1 MAPVRSASS
10 ASPVPSASFASSAS
24 PAAPVRAVRAT
35 RVMAAAFLVASLA
48 LAGCGAADDA
58 GTASDKSVARGDA
71 NAAPAEQ
78 ADSGAAGSGAS
89 NGRKAAAPPKVTVNS
104 IIRTASLTVVV
115 KDVPGALDDARTAAE
130 NAGGYVGDETTTRD
144 GRDHERTR
152 VVLRV
157 PTERYD
163 EVLAALEGA
172 GKVVTRT
179 AKAQDVTDQ
188 VVDVESRV
196 KSQRASVAR
205 VRELM
210 DKATRLSD
218 VVALEGEL
226 STRESDLEALLAQQA
241 SLKDR
246 TSLATITLT
255 LSETP
260 VKKAEKKESDPGF
273 LDALSGGWHV
283 LVTVV
288 RWLALAVG
296 AVLPFAVVL
305 GLIALVWMRW
315 VSPRLRSRR
324 TPVMASGPSA
334 VASGPS
340 PVASGP
346 SPVAPGPSPVPPG
359 PAAAAVPSP
368 AVSESRGPAPVPASR
383 PAPEPAADPASGP
396 AGPAGSAGPAGG
408 PASGTASGAG
418 REGGGED

>member
-1 MAPVRSASS
+1 M
-10 ASPVPSASFASSAS
+10 
-24 PAAPVRAVRAT
+24 
-35 RVMAAAFLVASLA
+35 FLVAAVA
-48 LAGCGAADDA
+48 LTGCGASET
-58 GTASDKSVARGDA
+58 GSTNDKSVARSDA

-78 ADSGAAGSGAS
+78 ADSGAAGAAGSGAS
-89 NGRKAAAPPKVTVNS
+89 NGRKTAAPPKVTLNS

-115 KDVPGALDDARTAAE
+115 KDVPGALDDARAAAE

-179 AKAQDVTDQ
+179 AKAEDVTDQ

-226 STRESDLEALLAQQA
+226 STREADLEALLAQQA

-305 GLIALVWMRW
+305 GLIVLAWTRG
-315 VSPRLRSRR
+315 VSPRLRRR
-324 TPVMASGPSA
+324 TPAPASGPAPAMAAGPSA
-334 VASGPS
+334 VN
-340 PVASGP
+340 
-346 SPVAPGPSPVPPG
+346 PG
-359 PAAAAVPSP
+359 PAPVPSP
-368 AVSESRGPAPVPASR
+368 APTEGPAPVPASR
-383 PAPEPAADPASGP
+383 TAPEPAADPASGT
-396 AGPAGSAGPAGG
+396 A
-408 PASGTASGAG
+408 GTAPGAG

>member
-1 MAPVRSASS
+1 MAG
-10 ASPVPSASFASSAS
+10 
-24 PAAPVRAVRAT
+24 
-35 RVMAAAFLVASLA
+35 AFLVASLA
-48 LAGCGAADDA
+48 LAGCGAADNA
-58 GTASDKSVARGDA
+58 ETASDKSVARGA
-71 NAAPAEQ
+71 GGENAAPAEQ
-78 ADSGAAGSGAS
+78 ADSGAAGSSGS
-89 NGRKAAAPPKVTVNS
+89 NGRKAAAPPKVTANS

-115 KDVPGALDDARTAAE
+115 KDVPGALDDARAAAE

-144 GRDHERTR
+144 GHDHERTR

-157 PTERYD
+157 PSERYD
-163 EVLAALEGA
+163 QVLTGLEGA
-172 GKVVTRT
+172 GKVVERT

-196 KSQRASVAR
+196 RSQRASVAR

-226 STRESDLEALLAQQA
+226 SSRQSDLEALLAQQA

-273 LDALSGGWHV
+273 LDALSGGWDV

-288 RWLALAVG
+288 RWLALAIG

-305 GLIALVWMRW
+305 GLAALVWTRG
-315 VSPRLRSRR
+315 VSPRLRRR
-324 TPVMASGPSA
+324 RSLAAAPGPAPAAGPSSPAPAA
-334 VASGPS
+334 VAS
-340 PVASGP
+340 
-346 SPVAPGPSPVPPG
+346 
-359 PAAAAVPSP
+359 PAASV
-368 AVSESRGPAPVPASR
+368 GPGPVPAAR
-383 PAPEPAADPASGP
+383 PASEPASGQ
-396 AGPAGSAGPAGG
+396 ASA
-408 PASGTASGAG
+408 PASGTAP
-418 REGGGED
+418 EGGGED

>member
-1 MAPVRSASS
+1 MAG
-10 ASPVPSASFASSAS
+10 
-24 PAAPVRAVRAT
+24 
-35 RVMAAAFLVASLA
+35 AFLVASLA
-48 LAGCGAADDA
+48 LAGCGAADNA
-58 GTASDKSVARGDA
+58 ETASDKSVARGA
-71 NAAPAEQ
+71 GGENAAPAEQ
-78 ADSGAAGSGAS
+78 ADSGAAGSSGS
-89 NGRKAAAPPKVTVNS
+89 NGRKAAAPPKVSVNS

-115 KDVPGALDDARTAAE
+115 KDVPAALDDARAAAE

-144 GRDHERTR
+144 GHDHERTR

-157 PTERYD
+157 PSERYD
-163 EVLAALEGA
+163 QVLADLEGA
-172 GKVVTRT
+172 GKVVERT

-196 KSQRASVAR
+196 RSQRASVAR

-226 STRESDLEALLAQQA
+226 SSRQSDLEALLAQQA

-273 LDALSGGWHV
+273 LDALSGGWDV

-288 RWLALAVG
+288 RWLALAIG

-305 GLIALVWMRW
+305 GLVALVWTRG
-315 VSPRLRSRR
+315 VSPRLRRR
-324 TPVMASGPSA
+324 RSLAA
-334 VASGPS
+334 
-340 PVASGP
+340 
-346 SPVAPGPSPVPPG
+346 APGPA
-359 PAAAAVPSP
+359 PAAGPSSPAPAAVPSP
-368 AVSESRGPAPVPASR
+368 AASVGPGPVPAAR
-383 PAPEPAADPASGP
+383 PASEPASGQ
-396 AGPAGSAGPAGG
+396 ASA
-408 PASGTASGAG
+408 PASGTAP
-418 REGGGED
+418 EGGGED

>member
-1 MAPVRSASS
+1 MRTRSHGQPVRPVTPVAST
-10 ASPVPSASFASSAS
+10 ASPPSAAPAS
-24 PAAPVRAVRAT
+24 PGRAGRTT
-35 RVMAAAFLVASLA
+35 RVMAGTFLVAALA
-48 LAGCGAADDA
+48 LAGCGANET
-58 GTASDKSVARGDA
+58 GVASDKSAARSAGDA
-71 NAAPAEQ
+71 AVAPGER
-78 ADSGAAGSGAS
+78 ADSGAAGSGSS
-89 NGRKAAAPPKVTVNS
+89 NGRKAAAPPKLSVNS

-144 GRDHERTR
+144 GHDHERTR

-157 PTERYD
+157 PSERYD
-163 EVLAALEGA
+163 EVLAGLEGA
-172 GKVVTRT
+172 GKVVERT
-179 AKAQDVTDQ
+179 AKAEDVTDQ

-210 DKATRLSD
+210 DKATKLSD

-226 STRESDLEALLAQQA
+226 SSRESDLEALLAQQA

-288 RWLALAVG
+288 RWLALAIG

-305 GLIALVWMRW
+305 GLIALVWARA
-315 VSPRLRSRR
+315 VSPRLRRR
-324 TPVMASGPSA
+324 QAPATSPGPSPAMAVGPYPAMASGPSPA
-334 VASGPS
+334 GA
-340 PVASGP
+340 
-346 SPVAPGPSPVPPG
+346 PG
-359 PAAAAVPSP
+359 PAAGPVPSP
-368 AVSESRGPAPVPASR
+368 AVPGGHGPAPVPGSR
-383 PAPEPAADPASGP
+383 PASDPGEGPAAEA
-396 AGPAGSAGPAGG
+396 AGG
-408 PASGTASGAG
+408 APSGTD

>member
-1 MAPVRSASS
+1 MAG
-10 ASPVPSASFASSAS
+10 
-24 PAAPVRAVRAT
+24 
-35 RVMAAAFLVASLA
+35 MFLVASLA

-58 GTASDKSVARGDA
+58 GSSSDKAVARSAGDA
-71 NAAPAEQ
+71 NAAPAER

-89 NGRKAAAPPKVTVNS
+89 NGRKTAAPPKVTVNS

-130 NAGGYVGDETTTRD
+130 SAGGYVGDETTTRD
-144 GRDHERTR
+144 GHDHERTR

-157 PTERYD
+157 PSERYD
-163 EVLAALEGA
+163 QVLADLEGA
-172 GKVVTRT
+172 GKVVERT

-188 VVDVESRV
+188 VVDVDSRV

-210 DKATRLSD
+210 DKATKLSD

-273 LDALSGGWHV
+273 LDALSGGWNV

-288 RWLALAVG
+288 RWLALAIG

-305 GLIALVWMRW
+305 GLIALVWTRG
-315 VSPRLRSRR
+315 VSPRLRRR
-324 TPVMASGPSA
+324 QAPA
-334 VASGPS
+334 VASGP
-340 PVASGP
+340 AD
-346 SPVAPGPSPVPPG
+346 G
-359 PAAAAVPSP
+359 PAEGAL
-368 AVSESRGPAPVPASR
+368 PAPVPAAR
-383 PAPEPAADPASGP
+383 PASGP
-396 AGPAGSAGPAGG
+396 ASAAPSGQASAPAAGA
-408 PASGTASGAG
+408 ASK
-418 REGGGED
+418 GGEED

>member
-1 MAPVRSASS
+1 MAG
-10 ASPVPSASFASSAS
+10 
-24 PAAPVRAVRAT
+24 
-35 RVMAAAFLVASLA
+35 MFLVASLA
-48 LAGCGAADDA
+48 LTGCG
-58 GTASDKSVARGDA
+58 GASDMGSSNDKSVARSDA

-78 ADSGAAGSGAS
+78 ADSGAAGSGAP
-89 NGRKAAAPPKVTVNS
+89 NGRKAAAPPRVTVNS

-115 KDVPGALDDARTAAE
+115 KDVAGALDDARAAAE

-210 DKATRLSD
+210 DKATKLSD

-283 LVTVV
+283 LVTVA

-296 AVLPFAVVL
+296 AVLPFAVLL
-305 GLIALVWMRW
+305 GLIALAWTRG
-315 VSPRLRSRR
+315 VSPRLRRRR
-324 TPVMASGPSA
+324 TPVMASGPSP
-334 VASGPS
+334 AS
-340 PVASGP
+340 
-346 SPVAPGPSPVPPG
+346 PG

-368 AVSESRGPAPVPASR
+368 PVSAAPVPASVPAPVPASR
-383 PAPEPAADPASGP
+383 PAPEPSAEPAADPASGP
-396 AGPAGSAGPAGG
+396 AG
-408 PASGTASGAG
+408 GTASGSR